1 MFDSNTLLIVADY
14 EESFEEDLM
23 FAEYNAVNAIDVD
36 VNSRFIVSGH
46 ENGLARLWFYGRSVV
61 AG

>member
-1 MFDSNTLLIVADY
+1 MFDSNTLLIVAEY

-46 ENGLARLWFYGRSVV
+46 ENGLARLWF
-61 AG
+61 